1 MSNIVLSLKGGVI
14 FMRVSVIEYDNDE
27 RVFYNLGV
35 FNKCEDLIVFPYT
48 EFDRFYDE
56 IELRIR
62 CLRNIVNEVY
72 QKSEDPPEHLRHI
85 EPHLQALEKEIR
97 DLVDFEVQTSLESF
111 NEKPK
116 KITKPK
122 KLILD
127 LEVEPIQCL
136 IGL

>member
-1 MSNIVLSLKGGVI
+1 MSNILLSLKGGVI

-56 IELRIR
+56 IESRIR

-85 EPHLQALEKEIR
+85 EPHLQALEKEIK
-97 DLVDFEVQTSLESF
+97 DLIDFEVQTSLESF

>member
-1 MSNIVLSLKGGVI
+1 MRLSI
-14 FMRVSVIEYDNDE
+14 IEYDNDE

-35 FNKCEDLIVFPYT
+35 FKKCEDLIVFPYT
-48 EFDRFYDE
+48 EFDSFYDE

-85 EPHLQALEKEIR
+85 EPHLQALEKEIK
-97 DLVDFEVQTSLESF
+97 DLIDFEVQTNLESF

-116 KITKPK
+116 KITRLP
-122 KLILD
+122 KLIRE
-127 LEVEPIQCL
+127 LEEEPIQCL
-136 IGL
+136 IGI

>member
-1 MSNIVLSLKGGVI
+1 
-14 FMRVSVIEYDNDE
+14 MRVSVIEYDNDE
-27 RVFYNLGV
+27 RVFYNLSV
-35 FNKCEDLIVFPYT
+35 FNKYEDLIVFPYT

-56 IELRIR
+56 IALRIR

-85 EPHLQALEKEIR
+85 EPHLEALEKQIK

-116 KITKPK
+116 KIK
-122 KLILD
+122 KLPKLV
-127 LEVEPIQCL
+127 LELEDEPLQCL

>member
-1 MSNIVLSLKGGVI
+1 
-14 FMRVSVIEYDNDE
+14 MRVSIIEYDNDE
-27 RVFYNLGV
+27 RVFYNLGG
-35 FNKCEDLIVFPYT
+35 FKKCEDLIVFPYT
-48 EFDRFYDE
+48 EFDSFYDE

-97 DLVDFEVQTSLESF
+97 DLIDFEVQTNLESF

-116 KITKPK
+116 KITRLP
-122 KLILD
+122 KLIRE
-127 LEVEPIQCL
+127 LEE
-136 IGL
+136 